1 MSHSEA
7 IEILSGLVVKLE
19 IEMRFKE
26 REAVEY
32 AMRTL
37 IAERSKDPMLLA
49 QQIYQSAVEA
59 NDMYNKGL
67 I

>member
-1 MSHSEA
+1 MLHSEA
-7 IEILSGLVVKLE
+7 IHILGILATKLE

-26 REAVEY
+26 REAIDY
-32 AMRTL
+32 A
-37 IAERSKDPMLLA
+37 IAKLTETPVKDPMALA

>member
-7 IEILSGLVVKLE
+7 IEILGMLAVKLE

-32 AMRTL
+32 AMGKLAKTQ
-37 IAERSKDPMLLA
+37 AKDATTLA

>member
-1 MSHSEA
+1 MLHSEA
-7 IEILSGLVVKLE
+7 MQILGMLAVKLE
-19 IEMRFKE
+19 AQMRFDE
-26 REAVEY
+26 CQAVEY
-32 AMRTL
+32 AISKLT
-37 IAERSKDPMLLA
+37 APAKDPMSLA

>member
-7 IEILSGLVVKLE
+7 MQILGILAVKLE
-19 IEMRFKE
+19 VEMRFKE

-32 AMRTL
+32 AIRKL

-59 NDMYNKGL
+59 NDMHNKGL

>member
-1 MSHSEA
+1 MLHSEVM
-7 IEILSGLVVKLE
+7 EILGMLAVKLE

-32 AMRTL
+32 A
-37 IAERSKDPMLLA
+37 ISKLTPPAKDHPSALA
-49 QQIYQSAVEA
+49 QMIFESAQQA
-59 NDMYNKGL
+59 SDMYNKGL

>member
-1 MSHSEA
+1 MLHSEA
-7 IEILSGLVVKLE
+7 MQILGILAVKLE
-19 IEMRFKE
+19 VEMRFKE

-32 AMRTL
+32 AIGKLT
-37 IAERSKDPMLLA
+37 APAKDPMALA

>member
-1 MSHSEA
+1 MLHSEVM
-7 IEILSGLVVKLE
+7 EILGMLAVQLE
-19 IEMRFKE
+19 IERRFKQ

-32 AMRTL
+32 AIGKL
-37 IAERSKDPMLLA
+37 AETQAKDAMTLA

>member
-7 IEILSGLVVKLE
+7 MQILGMLAVKLE
-19 IEMRFKE
+19 VEMRFKE

-32 AMRTL
+32 AMRKL
-37 IAERSKDPMLLA
+37 IVERSKDPMSLA

>member
-1 MSHSEA
+1 MLHSEA
-7 IEILSGLVVKLE
+7 IEILSRLAVKLE

-32 AMRTL
+32 AIGKL
-37 IAERSKDPMLLA
+37 IAERSKDPMSLA

-59 NDMYNKGL
+59 NDMHNKGL

>member
-1 MSHSEA
+1 MLHSEA
-7 IEILSGLVVKLE
+7 VHTLGILATKLE

-32 AMRTL
+32 A
-37 IAERSKDPMLLA
+37 ISKLTETAVKDSMALA
-49 QQIYQSAVEA
+49 QAIFESAQQA
-59 NDMYNKGL
+59 SDMYNKGL

>member
-1 MSHSEA
+1 MLHSEA
-7 IEILSGLVVKLE
+7 IEILGMLAVKLE

-32 AMRTL
+32 AMGKL
-37 IAERSKDPMLLA
+37 AETQAKDPMALA

>member
-7 IEILSGLVVKLE
+7 MEILGMLAVKLE
-19 IEMRFKE
+19 VEMRFKE

-32 AMRTL
+32 AIGKL
-37 IAERSKDPMLLA
+37 AETQAKDAMSLA

-59 NDMYNKGL
+59 NDMYRRGL

>member
-1 MSHSEA
+1 MLHSEVM
-7 IEILSGLVVKLE
+7 EILGMLAVKLE

-32 AMRTL
+32 AIGKL
-37 IAERSKDPMLLA
+37 AETQAKDAMTLA

>member
-7 IEILSGLVVKLE
+7 MQILGILAVKLE
-19 IEMRFKE
+19 VEMRFKE

-32 AMRTL
+32 AIGKL
-37 IAERSKDPMLLA
+37 IAERSKDPMSLA

-59 NDMYNKGL
+59 SDMHNKGL

>member
-7 IEILSGLVVKLE
+7 IHTLGILAVKLE
-19 IEMRFKE
+19 AEMRFKE

-32 AMRTL
+32 AIGKLTETP
-37 IAERSKDPMLLA
+37 AKDPMALA

>member
-7 IEILSGLVVKLE
+7 IHTLGILATKLE
-19 IEMRFKE
+19 MEMRFKE

-32 AMRTL
+32 A
-37 IAERSKDPMLLA
+37 IAKLTERPVNDPMALA

>member
-7 IEILSGLVVKLE
+7 MQILGILAVKLE
-19 IEMRFKE
+19 VEMRFKE

-32 AMRTL
+32 AIGKLTQRP
-37 IAERSKDPMLLA
+37 KDPMALA

>member
-7 IEILSGLVVKLE
+7 MQILGMLAVKLE
-19 IEMRFKE
+19 AEMRFDE
-26 REAVEY
+26 RQAVEY
-32 AMRTL
+32 AIGKLTQT
-37 IAERSKDPMLLA
+37 AKDPMALA
-49 QQIYQSAVEA
+49 QQIYQSALEA

>member
-7 IEILSGLVVKLE
+7 IHILGILAAKLE
-19 IEMRFKE
+19 AEMRFKE

-32 AMRTL
+32 A
-37 IAERSKDPMLLA
+37 IAKLTETPVKDRMALA

>member
-1 MSHSEA
+1 
-7 IEILSGLVVKLE
+7 
-19 IEMRFKE
+19 MRFKE

-32 AMRTL
+32 AMRKL
-37 IAERSKDPMLLA
+37 IAERSKDPMSLA

-59 NDMYNKGL
+59 NDMHNKGL

>member
-7 IEILSGLVVKLE
+7 MQILGMLAVKLE
-19 IEMRFKE
+19 AEMRFDE
-26 REAVEY
+26 RQAVEY
-32 AMRTL
+32 AIGKLTQTP
-37 IAERSKDPMLLA
+37 KDPMALA
-49 QQIYQSAVEA
+49 RDIYQSAVEA

>member
-1 MSHSEA
+1 MQ
-7 IEILSGLVVKLE
+7 ILGMLAVKLE
-19 IEMRFKE
+19 AEMRFDE
-26 REAVEY
+26 RQAVEY
-32 AMRTL
+32 AIGKLTQTP
-37 IAERSKDPMLLA
+37 KDPMALA